1 MGRAGVEG
9 DGVSRL
15 LTRAYA
21 IKWEVAVYIVIFA
34 VAVFTRFVGLGDRV
48 MSHDESLHTY
58 YSYLLY
64 QDGNFQH
71 TPLMHGPILF
81 HATALSY
88 FLFGD
93 SDFTAR
99 IYPALLGI
107 FMVMFPLL
115 MRRWLGR
122 WGAILASIGILIS
135 PLLLYHHR
143 YIRED
148 TPAIMA
154 SLLMV
159 YATFQYIDGAAN
171 VRRKTRW
178 LVLFAGSLLW
188 NLGSKETAFMYV
200 AIFGSFLTIYW
211 VARLLQHF
219 FKLPGRTIFYTLI
232 LSMATAG
239 VAALIM
245 YAVIAITLNGQPTLE
260 ERTAFIGAQL
270 SLVFG
275 GATETV
281 NGEVGA
287 LMNGTSTTSVS
298 RDFIT
303 FASWTALTAA
313 GIVALVVGT
322 GIYVTARGGRVR
334 AREILILLLLILA
347 LCIVLIVVEELSFI
361 SSRLLT
367 AEPAVPEAGDSIV
380 TTGTVSLLPLV
391 AAYIAAGVVIIG
403 LLYSRAAGWWRT
415 LSRFAELDVLIVLGA
430 LILPWLTPFLIKLT
444 GASPTDYTP
453 DGIQRAVLA
462 LIPLMA
468 ISIVT
473 GLVWNWRR
481 FLISAA
487 VFYVL
492 FVFFFTTMFTNPLGL
507 ATGMIGS
514 LGYWLQE
521 QGTRRGSQPQYYY
534 TLIVMPFYEFLPM
547 IGSFIAMIGGYVFF
561 WRYRSN
567 RIAARQQ
574 MEDAPELAQVMGD
587 DAYIE
592 ANTRYDT
599 DADPDVDAEIERR
612 IAASRAAVNVSNADA
627 DGRLKRLPFTLF
639 VGYWAVFIIV
649 ALTLAGEKMPWLV
662 THMTA
667 PMILLTGWYFGGI
680 IEKIDWQTFKQR
692 GWIYLLL
699 LPLLLIAFFQIVS
712 PYLVGQSPFRG
723 LEQQQLA
730 DLNFWIGMVALFIG
744 LGFVS
749 YRIMQRV
756 GARHARQ
763 MFGVVVFV
771 VLGVL
776 TARSAWMAAY
786 INYDY
791 ANEFLVYAHGAPGIK
806 QMRDQIEEL
815 SRRTTEGLDI
825 RFAWGGNAW
834 PTTWYFRD
842 LDNAVFFGQN
852 PSFQQMDGAI
862 AVYAS
867 SDIRARVEPLLEDR
881 YYRFEYMRMWWPMQ
895 DYFGL
900 TTDRVLN
907 AFDFT
912 PTNAQASEIRRGMF
926 DIWWARDYNRYGEA
940 VGGDYSLRNWP
951 VSEKLYFYVRK
962 DIAAQVWNLG
972 VGDGTAFTGA
982 GEVVEANVCTS
993 NWQQRYA
1000 DRVFDTAGL
1009 PDGRLNTP
1017 LDIDI
1022 SADGRV
1028 FVAEEFANRISVF
1041 DTEGMYLYSLDNTT
1055 LGQALERPNAVDLAP
1070 NGVLNIADT
1079 WHYQIKQFTDQGG
1092 FLNGWGQPITMGF
1105 DVPLEPLDGLW
1116 GPRDVVSDS
1125 LGNVYVSDTGNK
1137 RVRVY
1142 DPNGSWLRDIGTGG
1156 SSDGQLDEPAGLAIS
1171 PDGRLYV
1178 ADTWNR
1184 RISVFDLTGIPLFNF
1199 RVRGWYEDLGKR
1211 PYLAIDAARNLLY
1224 VTDPNAGRVLVY
1236 DLNGNCVG
1244 SFGQPTD
1251 TPVDSSQFRAASGVA
1266 VDANGNVY
1274 VSDSDAGRILRFAP
1288 FVEFAPLVQEVP
1300 ADLSGVSSGGQNFL
1314 EVTAEIAPDTGV
1326 VVETTAEVTPES

>member
-1 MGRAGVEG
+1 MGRAALDGEG
-9 DGVSRL
+9 ANRL
-15 LTRAYA
+15 LTRAHA
-21 IKWEVAVYIVIFA
+21 INWEIAVYIVIFTIA
-34 VAVFTRFVGLGDRV
+34 IFTRFVGLGDRV

-64 QDGNFQH
+64 RDGNFQH

-81 HATALSY
+81 HAVAFSY

-93 SDFTAR
+93 NDFTAR
-99 IYPALLGI
+99 IYPAILGVM
-107 FMVMFPLL
+107 MVMFPLL
-115 MRRWLGR
+115 MWRWLGR
-122 WGAILASIGILIS
+122 WGAIIASIGILIS

-154 SLLMV
+154 SLIMV
-159 YATFQYIDGAAN
+159 WATFQYIDGAAN

-178 LVLFAGSLLW
+178 LVIFAAALLW

-211 VARLLQHF
+211 IARLLQHF
-219 FKLPGRTIFYTLI
+219 FKLPGRTIFYTII
-232 LSMATAG
+232 LAMATAG
-239 VAALIM
+239 VAALVM
-245 YAVIAITLNGQPTLE
+245 YGVIAITLHGQPTLE
-260 ERTAFIGAQL
+260 ERTAFIAQQF
-270 SLVFG
+270 SLFVG
-275 GATETV
+275 GTATDAAGIPQT
-281 NGEVGA
+281 
-287 LMNGTSTTSVS
+287 LS
-298 RDFIT
+298 RDFTT
-303 FASWTALTAA
+303 FVVWTALTAT
-313 GIVALVVGT
+313 GVVALVVGAA
-322 GIYVTARGGRVR
+322 IWVAARGGRIR
-334 AREILILLLLILA
+334 AREILILLTLVLA

-367 AEPAVPEAGDSIV
+367 AEPAVPEAGDSIA
-380 TTGTVSLLPLV
+380 TTGTVSLVPLV
-391 AAYIAAGVVIIG
+391 GAYIVAFVVIAG
-403 LLYSRAAGWWRT
+403 LIYSRIAGWWRT
-415 LSRFAELDVLIVLGA
+415 LSRFAELDVLIVFGA
-430 LILPWLTPFLIKLT
+430 LILPWLTPFLIKLM
-444 GASPTDYTP
+444 GASPTDYTSE
-453 DGIQRAVLA
+453 GIQRAVLA
-462 LIPLMA
+462 LIPMMA
-468 ISIVT
+468 IAFAT
-473 GLVWNWRR
+473 GLIWNWKR
-481 FLISAA
+481 FLLSAA

-547 IGSFIAMIGGYVFF
+547 IGSFIAMLGGYVAF
-561 WRYRSN
+561 WRYRSD
-567 RIAARQQ
+567 RITARAARDESPQLS
-574 MEDAPELAQVMGD
+574 EVMGTDANADEIVATRAD
-587 DAYIE
+587 DA
-592 ANTRYDT
+592 
-599 DADPDVDAEIERR
+599 DAEIERR
-612 IAASRAAVNVSNADA
+612 VAAARADTRALDA
-627 DGRLKRLPFTLF
+627 DGRLKRLSFPLF
-639 VGYWAVFIIV
+639 VGYWAVFIVV

-667 PMILLTGWYFGGI
+667 PMILLTGWWLGGI
-680 IEKIDWQTFKQR
+680 VEKIDWQALRQR

-699 LPLLLIAFFQIVS
+699 FPLMLIVLFQIVS
-712 PYLVGQSPFRG
+712 PFLVGQSPFAG
-723 LEQQQLA
+723 LEQPQLA
-730 DLNFWIGMVALFIG
+730 DLNFWIGMVALSIALG
-744 LGFVS
+744 LVA

-756 GARHARQ
+756 GVRHMRQ
-763 MFGVVVFV
+763 LFV
-771 VLGVL
+771 VAIFGVL
-776 TARSAWMAAY
+776 TLLTVRSAWMATY

-815 SRRTTEGLDI
+815 SQRTSEGMDF

-842 LDNAVFFGQN
+842 LSNAAFFGQN
-852 PSFQQMDGAI
+852 PSFQLLDGAI

-867 SDIRARVEPLLEDR
+867 GDIRSRVEPLLEDR

-907 AFDFT
+907 AFSFDPNNT
-912 PTNAQASEIRRGMF
+912 QASEIRRGMF
-926 DIWWARDYNRYGEA
+926 DIWWSRDYDRYGEA

-951 VSEKLYFYVRK
+951 VSERLYFYVRK

-972 VGDGTAFTGA
+972 VGDGTAFTSA
-982 GEVVEANVCTS
+982 DALNEVNVCTS

-1000 DRVFDTAGL
+1000 DRVFDASAL
-1009 PDGRLNTP
+1009 PEGRLNTP

-1041 DTEGMYLYSLDNTT
+1041 DPEGMYLYSLDNTT
-1055 LGQALERPNAVDLAP
+1055 LEQALERPNALDIAP
-1070 NGVLNIADT
+1070 NGTLNIADT
-1079 WHYQIKQFTDQGG
+1079 WHYQIKQFTDQGV
-1092 FLNGWGQPITMGF
+1092 FINGWGQPITMGF

-1125 LGNVYVSDTGNK
+1125 FGNIYVSDTGNK

-1156 SSDGQLDEPAGLAIS
+1156 SGDGQLDEPAGLAVS

-1184 RISVFDLTGIPLFNF
+1184 RISVFDLTGVPLFNF

-1211 PYLAIDAARNLLY
+1211 PYLAIDAARNLIY
-1224 VTDPNAGRVLVY
+1224 VTDPNAGRILVY
-1236 DLNGNCVG
+1236 DLNGNCMG

-1251 TPVDSSQFRAASGVA
+1251 NPVDGSQFRAASGIA
-1266 VDANGNVY
+1266 VDAAGNVY
-1274 VSDSDAGRILRFAP
+1274 VSDSDAGRVLRFAP
-1288 FVEFAPLVQEVP
+1288 FTDGAAMMPQP
-1300 ADLSGVSSGGQNFL
+1300 PPGVSSGGQNFL
-1314 EVTAEIAPDTGV
+1314 EVTPEVAVDTGV
-1326 VVETTAEVTPES
+1326 EITPEATPDVRG